1 MGNETIPPSEI
12 IRQRQYGDSPEE
24 EESAGEFINEVMFFG
39 DIFEELEKVKLPQ
52 PGKKQLQRCIGAL
65 HCSNKATQQGKIGC
79 VGTGF
84 LISPDLVLT
93 VAHNL
98 FNKAL
103 R

>member
-1 MGNETIPPSEI
+1 M
-12 IRQRQYGDSPEE
+12 
-24 EESAGEFINEVMFFG
+24 
-39 DIFEELEKVKLPQ
+39 KLPQ
-52 PGKKQLQRCIGAL
+52 PGKKQLQMCIGAL
-65 HCSNKATQQGKIGC
+65 HCNNRATQPGKIGC

-98 FNKAL
+98 VSKAL